1 MVAEAGCRTR
11 KDSVMMVE
19 TLITA
24 SPEFMNQL
32 PPEEQK
38 AYFTMAL
45 EFHFGACRGEKY
57 PLRSRPHGRENAAYA
72 PLFCADYARQ

>member
-24 SPEFMNQL
+24 SPEFMNSL
-32 PPEEQK
+32 PPKEQK

-45 EFHFGACRGEKY
+45 DFISERVGGEKY

-72 PLFCADYARQ
+72 PLFCADYTRQ

>member
-1 MVAEAGCRTR
+1 MVQAAGCKVR

-24 SPEFMNQL
+24 SPEFMNSL

-38 AYFTMAL
+38 AYLTEAMGFISLAVF
-45 EFHFGACRGEKY
+45 EWRRSVIIPEKWIRY
-57 PLRSRPHGRENAAYA
+57 NKFRKLKSS
-72 PLFCADYARQ
+72 

>member
-1 MVAEAGCRTR
+1 
-11 KDSVMMVE
+11 MMVE

-38 AYFTMAL
+38 AYFQTAL
-45 EFHFGACRGEKY
+45 DFISERVGKQNILSAVVHMDE
-57 PLRSRPHGRENAAYA
+57 ENAPYA
-72 PLFCADYARQ
+72 PLLCADYARQ